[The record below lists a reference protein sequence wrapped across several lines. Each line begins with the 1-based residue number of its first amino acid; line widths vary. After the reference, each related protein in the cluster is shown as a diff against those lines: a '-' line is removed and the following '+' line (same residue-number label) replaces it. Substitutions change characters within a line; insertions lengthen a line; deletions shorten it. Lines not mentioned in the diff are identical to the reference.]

1 MIETSS
7 SQEMRMNTPNIT
19 TIDRVLQFILVTA
32 GQEDDFRD
40 RELGPIHLIKYL
52 YLADLTYAEKNNGE
66 TYTSLQWRF
75 YHFGPWSKD
84 AYLRIEPALQKIGA
98 IQKEISSQ
106 YEGDFVRW
114 SIQDDQLYRQLAG
127 ELPFVITNAIQKYV
141 HQFNRI
147 TEDLLH
153 FVYNTWPMLRAKPG
167 ELLDF
172 SLPTH
177 IQTEST
183 YHIENS
189 EMIFKERSGSQKKKR
204 KRAIEQLK
212 KQFQERLEAK
222 KKKRKITP
230 HPPRY
235 DEVFYEG
242 LETLDSLAGEEIP
255 IIREGTVRFSDDIW
269 KSKARFDP
277 DVS

>member
-7 SQEMRMNTPNIT
+7 SQKMIMNTPNIT
-19 TIDRVLQFILVTA
+19 TIDRVLQFILATA

-98 IQKEISSQ
+98 IQKEIPSQ

-114 SIQDDQLYRQLAG
+114 SIQDDQLYRQLVE
-127 ELPFVITNAIQKYV
+127 ELPFIITNTIQKYV

-177 IQTEST
+177 IQAERT

-189 EMIFKERSGSQKKKR
+189 EMMFKEQSGRQKKKR
-204 KRAIEQLK
+204 ERAIVQLK
-212 KQFQERLEAK
+212 KRFQERLEAK
-222 KKKRKITP
+222 KKKRKIKP

-235 DEVFYEG
+235 DDVFYEG
-242 LETLDSLAGEEIP
+242 LEILDLLAGEEIP

>member
-1 MIETSS
+1 
-7 SQEMRMNTPNIT
+7 MNTSNT
-19 TIDRVLQFILVTA
+19 TRIDHVLQFILATA

-52 YLADLTYAEKNNGE
+52 YLADLAYAEKHNGE
-66 TYTSLQWRF
+66 TYTSLPWKF
-75 YHFGPWSKD
+75 HHFGPWSND

-98 IQKEISSQ
+98 TQKTISAQ

-114 SIQDDQLYRQLAG
+114 SIQDDQLYRQLTG
-127 ELPFVITNAIQKYV
+127 ELPFVIAHTIQKYV
-141 HQFNRI
+141 HRFNGM

-172 SLPTH
+172 ALATQLQEESSYH
-177 IQTEST
+177 VEYSNIQS
-183 YHIENS
+183 
-189 EMIFKERSGSQKKKR
+189 KERSVKQKKK
-204 KRAIEQLK
+204 KMQAIEQLK

-222 KKKRKITP
+222 KKKPKMKPR
-230 HPPRY
+230 PPRY
-235 DEVFYEG
+235 DDIFYEG
-242 LETLDSLAGEEIP
+242 VKTLDALAGEDIL
-255 IIREGTVRFSDDIW
+255 IREGIVEFSDDLW